1 MLVLVH
7 GAAEY
12 NVLEKLEDE
21 LFLILVRMDQ
31 VIGLKVVILFPD
43 EHLPQ
48 AIAKGHPHVLLLII
62 LLNRAILAVANVRLL
77 EHVEERHVEHV
88 RIHLCVLDA
97 GTGSGLEAHKWLET
111 FDYLSIIQKI
121 LQEVV
126 SLNRRE

>member
-7 GAAEY
+7 GATEY

-21 LFLILVRMDQ
+21 LLLILVRMDQ
-31 VIGLKVVILFPD
+31 IVGLEIVIVLPD

-48 AIAKGHPHVLLLII
+48 AIPEVHPHILLLII
-62 LLNRAILAVANVRLL
+62 LLDRAILAVADVDLL
-77 EHVEERHVEHV
+77 ENIEERHVEHV

-97 GTGSGLEAHKWLET
+97 GAGAGLKAHQGLEA

-126 SLNRRE
+126 GLDRRE